1 MWDFE
6 TAMASVNS
14 QSEAKYQLLCWKNCL
29 EWCMSV
35 TWKNLSIPTK
45 NKIQCNYKIY
55 TSINPHQS
63 ISHQTIK
70 LKQAPSSSPNPNNT
84 NLPLKKILFAEI
96 SRKKEEKRR
105 ESSSIYWKCPR
116 RGLMKVTGYISKK
129 ANQTS
134 NRPSIENL
142 KATFHIQWISDD

>member
-6 TAMASVNS
+6 TAITPVNS
-14 QSEAKYQLLCWKNCL
+14 RSEAKYQLLCWNNCW
-29 EWCMSV
+29 EWCISV
-35 TWKNLSIPTK
+35 TRKNLSIPTK

-55 TSINPHQS
+55 TNVNPHQS

-84 NLPLKKILFAEI
+84 NLPLKKILFAGI
-96 SRKKEEKRR
+96 SRKKEEKR
-105 ESSSIYWKCPR
+105 SDSSICWECPR
-116 RGLMKVTGYISKK
+116 RGLMKAPGYISKK

-134 NRPSIENL
+134 NRPSIDNL
-142 KATFHIQWISDD
+142 KATFHIQ